1 MGNDTILYSY
11 TVDPN
16 GTPITTSTSTNIVT
30 NPVLD
35 AMITMVKSVDQTI
48 VTLGDTIT
56 YTTILTNNGN
66 TNATNI
72 TFTDL
77 IPDGTTFIP
86 NSVTI
91 NGSTHIE
98 LDPNTGITIG
108 SIAPNNSIS
117 IAFQVTATSTPNQ
130 NPVAN
135 SATASYTFIAD
146 PNAPIVSRNVTSN
159 TVFTTI
165 NTANILSL
173 KQVDKSFSRIGDTLT
188 YTVVLTNNG
197 NSSAQ
202 NVIFTDTV
210 PSVTTFIANTFSIN
224 GVPQSG
230 ADPSNGVN
238 IGTITAGTTVTVSFQ
253 VTVTSLPTQNPIV
266 NFSSTSY
273 QLVSPPDAE
282 TSISNP
288 VSTQINEAI
297 LSMTKNESVSFAD
310 IGKTAFILLLLPM

>member
-77 IPDGTTFIP
+77 IPDGTTFITD
-86 NSVTI
+86 SVTI
-91 NGSTHIE
+91 DGITQIGLN
-98 LDPNTGITIG
+98 PNTGITIG
-108 SIAPNNSIS
+108 LIAPNSSIS
-117 IAFQVTATSTPNQ
+117 IAFQVTATSTPAQ
-130 NPVAN
+130 NPIAN
-135 SATASYTFIAD
+135 SATAYTFIAD
-146 PNAPIVSRNVTSN
+146 PNAPIVSRTVTSN

-165 NTANILSL
+165 NTATILSL

-188 YTVVLTNNG
+188 YTVALTNNG

-210 PSVTTFIANTFSIN
+210 PSGTAFIADTFSIN
-224 GVPQSG
+224 GILQSG
-230 ADPSNGVN
+230 ANPVNGVN
-238 IGTITAGTTVTVSFQ
+238 IGTITAGTTVTISFQ
-253 VTVTSLPTQNPIV
+253 VTVTSLPTENPIV

-288 VSTQINEAI
+288 VSTQIKEAL

-310 IGKTAFILLLLPM
+310 IGQTAFTLLLFRI